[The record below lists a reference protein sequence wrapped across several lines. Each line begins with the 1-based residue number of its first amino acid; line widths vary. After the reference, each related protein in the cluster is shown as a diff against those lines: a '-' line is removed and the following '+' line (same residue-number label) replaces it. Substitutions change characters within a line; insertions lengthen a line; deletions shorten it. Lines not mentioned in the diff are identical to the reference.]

1 MYYTASNIICFIVQQ
16 DMLKLLFT
24 IITAYTLTLS
34 SSPFL
39 FLHLGFSHRRASSAA
54 ERHQPISR
62 TGLESKVQ
70 SPRMLLVTVF
80 FCSVFSVLFF
90 LFYFFCFV
98 PFLSLLS
105 STDFILYYLCP
116 LFLHSALHIAI
127 LFLFSSPSP
136 ALPLTVSPS
145 LSLLYSPLLYSPL
158 ISSYII
164 PLSFS
169 HPLSFSLPLSPSLS
183 LSLIPTIH
191 TSLPPYLYL
200 SLLPLLHLSLSLL
213 TFSSPISL

>member
-80 FCSVFSVLFF
+80 FCPVFSVLFF
-90 LFYFFCFV
+90 RFFGFV

-105 STDFILYYLCP
+105 STDFILCYLCR
-116 LFLHSALHIAI
+116 LFLHSALHTATP
-127 LFLFSSPSP
+127 LLSPSP
-136 ALPLTVSPS
+136 ALPLTVSP
-145 LSLLYSPLLYSPL
+145 YS
-158 ISSYII
+158 
-164 PLSFS
+164 
-169 HPLSFSLPLSPSLS
+169 
-183 LSLIPTIH
+183 T
-191 TSLPPYLYL
+191 PPY
-200 SLLPLLHLSLSLL
+200 STLP
-213 TFSSPISL
+213 